1 MNSTHTLKICGSNQS
16 LSFFSLQNLLAFGF
30 ILSSV
35 LPVLI
40 KEMFLF
46 LSKAS
51 SCTYVCSGLRFKKSY
66 ILTIVCFQS
75 FDFMVSSKAHS
86 HVSCKENCP

>member
-1 MNSTHTLKICGSNQS
+1 MFLNKYELDSYFKNMWKQS
-16 LSFFSLQNLLAFGF
+16 ESVIFSLQNLFAFGF

-51 SCTYVCSGLRFKKSY
+51 SCTYVCSGLRF
-66 ILTIVCFQS
+66 
-75 FDFMVSSKAHS
+75 
-86 HVSCKENCP
+86 